1 MVCVANP
8 ICTSGGP
15 TLIFCE
21 SVCRVNKTLSF
32 FQWFHTS
39 GTSSEDFF
47 LSDARMAQLHC
58 VNVLAQTGFTWSSLL
73 LSKSLTC
80 TGQILQLW
88 D

>member
-32 FQWFHTS
+32 FQWFA
-39 GTSSEDFF
+39 F
-47 LSDARMAQLHC
+47 
-58 VNVLAQTGFTWSSLL
+58 
-73 LSKSLTC
+73 
-80 TGQILQLW
+80 ILQVHLLKAFFCQMPEW
-88 D
+88 HSFIV